1 MDNSNRTTNQT
12 LNINYSAIMMQK
24 YGDDDHDTGV
34 VAYETASGSITVKFR
49 EKGYYKYTIKSA
61 GATAIRK
68 MKALAKQGRGL
79 STFISQYV
87 HNRYE
92 SKWE

>member
-1 MDNSNRTTNQT
+1 
-12 LNINYSAIMMQK
+12 MMYK
-24 YGDDDHDTGV
+24 YGNDDHETGV
-34 VAYETASGSITVKFR
+34 VAYNTASDSITVKFR

-68 MKALAKQGRGL
+68 MKSLARQGSGL
-79 STFISQYV
+79 TTFISQ
-87 HNRYE
+87 HAHDRYE